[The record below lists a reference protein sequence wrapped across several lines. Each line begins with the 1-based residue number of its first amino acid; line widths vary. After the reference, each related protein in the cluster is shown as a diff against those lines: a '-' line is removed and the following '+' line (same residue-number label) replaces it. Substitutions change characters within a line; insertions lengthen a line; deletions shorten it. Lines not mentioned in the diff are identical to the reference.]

1 MLRFAANLT
10 MLFNE
15 LDFLDRFAAAKRAG
29 FEGVEYLFPYP
40 YDKNVLA
47 EKLAANG
54 LKQVL
59 HNLPAGNWAAGERGI
74 ACLPRREAEFRDG
87 VGIAIEYA
95 KALGCTQLN
104 CLAGIP
110 SATTGIGWAEET
122 LVENLKFAARALRAE
137 GIRLLLEP
145 INTRD
150 IPGFLVCHTQRA
162 FDYFDQVGE
171 DNLYLL
177 YDAYHMQ
184 VMEGDLT
191 STIER
196 NLKRIA
202 HIQIA
207 DNPGRHEPGTGE
219 INYPFVFGRLQ
230 AMDYSGW
237 IGCEYKPTAG
247 TVAGLGWVTPYLTR
261 SPVR

>member
-59 HNLPAGNWAAGERGI
+59 
-74 ACLPRREAEFRDG
+74 
-87 VGIAIEYA
+87 AIEYA

-122 LVENLKFAARALRAE
+122 LVENLKFAARALRVE

-150 IPGFLVCHTQRA
+150 IPGFLVCHTQRT

-230 AMDYSGW
+230 AMDYGGW
-237 IGCEYKPTAG
+237 IGCEYKPTAS
-247 TVAGLGWVTPYLTR
+247 TLAGLGWVTPYLTR
-261 SPVR
+261 SPAR